1 MANTKITAESF
12 LDSKELREQSMG
24 KIEVLEKVKQLF
36 LIPELECMT
45 VKQVAD
51 YFEVDSDTIKKQY
64 QRNQDEFDS
73 DGTHTKSLSDFKNLN
88 GTKCPIKKMAQQNGK
103 LAITFN
109 DNTELIIPNR
119 GIKCFPKRAILR
131 MGMLLRDS
139 RVAREIRDQLLNTFE
154 HATEEQRVT
163 EIKNEQ
169 QLRDAIWDAWSSN
182 NIDDVMKAS
191 AALDGYR
198 RRYITQLEYHNT
210 ELAQK
215 NENLNNE
222 IGQKDAV
229 IKEAKPKTEFYDAV
243 AETCHLVDVGEFAK
257 IVYKEFG
264 KDLGRNGMY
273 KWFRENGY
281 VRQNNEPYQKYVDA
295 GYFVGKI
302 IYVKIGGLPEPRPK
316 LFITGKG
323 QQYILAKLK
332 EAFPKVAINRK

>member
-1 MANTKITAESF
+1 MANIKITAESF
-12 LDSKELREQSMG
+12 LDSKELREQAMS

-45 VKQVAD
+45 VRQVAD
-51 YFEVDSDTIKKQY
+51 YFEVDFETVKWQY
-64 QRNQDEFDS
+64 KNNRDEFDGDGVCTKKPS
-73 DGTHTKSLSDFKNLN
+73 DIQSLSGSQTPTL
-88 GTKCPIKKMAQQNGK
+88 KMAQRRGF
-103 LAITFN
+103 LEITLP
-109 DNTELIIPNR
+109 DNTTLSIPNC
-119 GIKCFPKRAILR
+119 GVKCFPKRAILR

-154 HATEEQRVT
+154 HATQEQRVT

-169 QLRDAIWDAWSSN
+169 KLRDAIWDAWSSN

-198 RRYITQLEYHNT
+198 RRYITQLEHHNA
-210 ELAQK
+210 ELVQT
-215 NENLNNE
+215 NESLNNE
-222 IGQKDAV
+222 VAQKDAV
-229 IKEAKPKTEFYDAV
+229 IEEAKPKTEFYDAV
-243 AETCHLVDVGEFAK
+243 AETSRLVDVGEFAK

-281 VRQNNEPYQKYVDA
+281 IRENNVPYQKYVTA
-295 GYFVGKI
+295 GYFVGKMV
-302 IYVKIGGLPEPRPK
+302 YVKIGRYPEPRPK
-316 LFITGKG
+316 LYITGKG